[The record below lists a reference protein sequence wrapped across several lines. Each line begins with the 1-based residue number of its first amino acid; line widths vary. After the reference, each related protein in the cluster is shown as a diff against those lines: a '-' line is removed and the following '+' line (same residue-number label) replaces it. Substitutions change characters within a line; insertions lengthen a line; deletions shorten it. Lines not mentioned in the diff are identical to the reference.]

1 MSTRT
6 VRRLVTVLVVAV
18 VVAAACS
25 SDDDAGT
32 VDQPATNPAPDPAPT
47 TVAPPTTT
55 APTTAAPTTAVPTTA
70 PATTE
75 ATPAAIV
82 PDQWTSVDPGP
93 GCMCMDGSPFELW
106 DRPGDPTKVVL
117 YFEGGGACFSAE
129 TCNFENSTATVNL
142 ELGRPPSG
150 IGGLF
155 DQTNP
160 ENPIADYSMVY
171 VPYCSGDVHIGN
183 KTTEYSP
190 DLTVHHNGYVNATA
204 GLDHLLAAYPDVE
217 ELLVMG
223 ASAGAVPTPL
233 FAALAADELPAA
245 RVTTFGDSAGA
256 YPDVPAVNASI
267 GAGLWGT
274 DTIDPGWPEYTALTP
289 EQRSIPGLYVV
300 AGQHNAD
307 ISFGR
312 FDYAF
317 DEVQSFFGSIA
328 GFEANEL
335 VALIDQ
341 TAAQIES
348 SGVPLATYVAP
359 GTSHTIV
366 GGDEF
371 YTMAVEGVRLV
382 DWFTAHLNGQS
393 DGGSPPDVHCVEC
406 NAP

>member
-1 MSTRT
+1 MTTRT
-6 VRRLVTVLVVAV
+6 VRRSVAMAVVAV
-18 VVAAACS
+18 MVAAACS
-25 SDDDAGT
+25 SDDAAPASEPPVTAASAGEPT
-32 VDQPATNPAPDPAPT
+32 TAAPSSAPPAT
-47 TVAPPTTT
+47 T
-55 APTTAAPTTAVPTTA
+55 AASTTAAPTTDATA
-70 PATTE
+70 
-75 ATPAAIV
+75 AAIV
-82 PDQWTSVDPGP
+82 PDQWTAVDPGP

-106 DRPGDPTKVVL
+106 DRSGDPIKVVL

-129 TCNFENSTATVNL
+129 TCNFANSTATVNL
-142 ELGRPPSG
+142 QLGRPPAG

-160 ENPIADYSMVY
+160 ENPIAGHSMVY

-183 KTTEYSP
+183 KTTEYAP

-204 GLDHLLAAYPDVE
+204 GLDHLIATYPDVE

-233 FAALAADELPAA
+233 FAALAADELPDA

-274 DTIDPGWPEYTALTP
+274 DTIDPGWPEYASLTP

-300 AGQHNAD
+300 AGEHNPD

-312 FDYAF
+312 FDFAF
-317 DEVQSFFGSIA
+317 DEVPSFFGSIA

-335 VALIDQ
+335 VTLIDQ

-359 GTSHTIV
+359 GTLHTIV
-366 GGDEF
+366 GRDEF
-371 YTMAVEGVRLV
+371 YTTEVEGVRLV
-382 DWFTAHLNGQS
+382 DWFTAQLHGQP
-393 DGGSPPDVHCVEC
+393 GGGPPSDVHCVEC
-406 NAP
+406 TAP